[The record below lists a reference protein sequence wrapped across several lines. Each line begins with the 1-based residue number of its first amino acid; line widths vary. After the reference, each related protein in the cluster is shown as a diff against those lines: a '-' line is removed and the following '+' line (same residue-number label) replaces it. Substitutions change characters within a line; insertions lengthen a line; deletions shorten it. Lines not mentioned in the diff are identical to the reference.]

1 MNTPIDVVSNV
12 HDGEANADT
21 TELPA
26 SSRSCERDEARRNR
40 RSLSLAVAV
49 LLGCGA
55 LAVFAVLV
63 TSGNQHRAVAA
74 ESRATTGVGPGRV
87 DTLLHAS
94 DGTLGLSIA
103 PNRAGA
109 WNSVVLT
116 INSHGQPVRHAAV
129 TVNFTMLDM
138 SMGTLTFPLPE
149 KRPGRYVYNGPATT
163 MPGNWQLAF
172 RVKLK
177 SGQRLAASV
186 RDHVN

>member
-1 MNTPIDVVSNV
+1 MKAPSDVVSTV
-12 HDGEANADT
+12 HDGEANVDT
-21 TELPA
+21 TEQPA
-26 SSRSCERDEARRNR
+26 SSGSSERDEARTNR

-63 TSGNQHRAVAA
+63 TSGSQHRAVAA
-74 ESRATTGVGPGRV
+74 ESKTASNVGPGRV
-87 DTLLHAS
+87 DTLLHANNS
-94 DGTLGLSIA
+94 TLGLSIA
-103 PNRAGA
+103 PNRSGA
-109 WNSVVLT
+109 WNLVVLT
-116 INSHGQPVRHAAV
+116 ISSHGHPVRHAAV

-138 SMGTLTFPLPE
+138 SMGTFTFPLPE
-149 KRPGRYVYNGPATT
+149 RQPGRYVYDGPAPT

-186 RDHVN
+186 QDHVN

>member
-1 MNTPIDVVSNV
+1 MSTHVDR
-12 HDGEANADT
+12 DGETHGEAPAAT
-21 TELPA
+21 TEQPA
-26 SSRSCERDEARRNR
+26 SGGSSGSGQSRTNR
-40 RSLSLAVAV
+40 RSLTLAVAA

-55 LAVFAVLV
+55 VAVFAVLV
-63 TSGNQHRAVAA
+63 ASGKQPTAVAA
-74 ESRATTGVGPGRV
+74 ESQTATNVGPGRV
-87 DTLLHAS
+87 DTLLHAT
-94 DGTLGLSIA
+94 DGALGLSIA
-103 PNRAGA
+103 PNRSAA

-116 INSHGQPVRHAAV
+116 ITSHGQPVRRAAV

-149 KRPGRYVYNGPATT
+149 KRPGRYVYDGPATT

-177 SGQRLAASV
+177 SGRRLAASV